1 MTVNQFYGKMAN
13 MKTTFELPDD
23 LLRRIKIRAVHE
35 KRKLKETVACLLE
48 QGMAASPPVHTAAL
62 PKPVTL
68 KKKRLLTVG
77 QIEKAIGKGRS

>member
-1 MTVNQFYGKMAN
+1 MAK

-35 KRKLKETVACLLE
+35 KRKLKETVAFLLE
-48 QGMAASPPVHTAAL
+48 QGMASAPPVHTASL

-68 KKKRLLTVG
+68 KKRGSLNVR
-77 QIEKAIGKGRS
+77 QIEKAIGEGRS